1 MTLRKALDI
10 ALAPHE
16 LEYAVEGGV
25 IRVFPRRTATR
36 FFDID
41 YVTTRRSATRTLRA
55 PTVPLAATASSAEVT
70 RTDQEYFFEQVADGV
85 GALLSPR
92 GRMHLDRKA
101 ALVQVTDYPDRL
113 AQVEQYLDRVL
124 RRVLRQVHLQARLIE
139 VELDGTSAG
148 IDWPAAVVAAGG
160 QHRSQAR
167 SSVAPVGTLADFD
180 RLIEALATQGRVTVL
195 SSPSVVTLNNE
206 LCGRSVGPGCPC
218 ARARDVLGVASSA
231 TPVEIKRAFRHQI
244 AQYHPDKVQHL
255 GRDLQDM
262 AAVRAAE
269 FTEAYRRLSDTET
282 RATYDLSTT
291 ATAAPPAGDAW
302 GTAAPPA
309 GDAWGT
315 AAPPAGD
322 ASGGRPP
329 PTVATSAERAA
340 PPTSPPAAFRHERQV
355 RDDFV
360 RKASLDRLRAVA
372 AAVLGEVEEVPGR
385 GFDVAY
391 VSRARGVL
399 KREAPLMICGRFVP
413 RVDAEAIRDAW
424 SRAIRLGQVSRELCV
439 FLLGNDLAST
449 RELSGIIAELRD
461 RLSRLSATRIIVLP
475 VDVHDWQ
482 GPVPAE
488 APAAARRVLERL
500 RATE

>member
-1 MTLRKALDI
+1 MKTL
-10 ALAPHE
+10 
-16 LEYAVEGGV
+16 Y
-25 IRVFPRRTATR
+25 
-36 FFDID
+36 
-41 YVTTRRSATRTLRA
+41 
-55 PTVPLAATASSAEVT
+55 
-70 RTDQEYFFEQVADGV
+70 
-85 GALLSPR
+85 
-92 GRMHLDRKA
+92 
-101 ALVQVTDYPDRL
+101 
-113 AQVEQYLDRVL
+113 
-124 RRVLRQVHLQARLIE
+124 
-139 VELDGTSAG
+139 
-148 IDWPAAVVAAGG
+148 
-160 QHRSQAR
+160 
-167 SSVAPVGTLADFD
+167 
-180 RLIEALATQGRVTVL
+180 
-195 SSPSVVTLNNE
+195 
-206 LCGRSVGPGCPC
+206 
-218 ARARDVLGVASSA
+218 DVLGVASSA

-269 FTEAYRRLSDTET
+269 ITEAYRRLSDTET

-291 ATAAPPAGDAW
+291 ATAAPPAGDAWGTAAPPAGDAWGTAAPPAGDAWGTAAPPAGDAW

-391 VSRARGVL
+391 VSRARGFL

-461 RLSRLSATRIIVLP
+461 RLSRQSATRIIVLP